1 MDKMIEHPE
10 FTGIVSLIRH
20 ATFVAREEFGHSN
33 LRTDLDSG
41 SHDPNVSFPRSSH
54 TLSVNDALLEF
65 ATMDHASLL
74 GLGNLDMQGM
84 QQLCAFEGAKEVSEG
99 MLIDSGGGEGNSGGV
114 GDNVGDS
121 SGDGDVSAC
130 KGGGDGGGC
139 GGGDDGVKVDG
150 DSVLGVTLVVLP
162 MLFLEVLLYH
172 VLPL

>member
-1 MDKMIEHPE
+1 
-10 FTGIVSLIRH
+10 
-20 ATFVAREEFGHSN
+20 
-33 LRTDLDSG
+33 
-41 SHDPNVSFPRSSH
+41 
-54 TLSVNDALLEF
+54 
-65 ATMDHASLL
+65 
-74 GLGNLDMQGM
+74 MQVM
-84 QQLCAFEGAKEVSEG
+84 QQLCDFEGAKEVSEG
-99 MLIDSGGGEGNSGGV
+99 MLIDSGGGEGSSGGV